1 VAEVVR
7 QHHERMDGS
16 GYPRGLR
23 GEDILPEARII
34 AVADAVEAM
43 MSQRPQRA
51 ALSLTA
57 CIEELQAQ
65 AGRRYDARVVKAC
78 AKLLRERDDATLNEP
93 AGQRIA

>member
-1 VAEVVR
+1 
-7 QHHERMDGS
+7 
-16 GYPRGLR
+16 
-23 GEDILPEARII
+23 
-34 AVADAVEAM
+34 

-57 CIEELQAQ
+57 CVEELQAQ

-78 AKLLRERDDATLNEP
+78 AKLLLERQDGTLGEQ